1 MTRRWLRPHQ
11 PTFPSDRC
19 VVMLNPL
26 SRVPETVRY
35 LKGAVLTQGFRDT
48 ALDVLRRVLRRLARL
63 EGRLELVGQ
72 DLVNLVEVGERLLL
86 SHRLRYRLGLLDED
100 VHVLGPELVV
110 EPLFYQAGAHGD
122 ELRVYAELLHLL
134 LAGQEL
140 EKACG
145 RLGVLRVRGRRHRI
159 AAQIRG
165 HAGVLDHVGHAPL
178 VLHAVRKKRH
188 QPVALEHHR
197 DRTVRE
203 QRLYELAALY
213 GCAGRNQL
221 IREPTLGE
229 GYRVNP
235 GRVVDRRGFEV
246 ATK

>member
-11 PTFPSDRC
+11 PTFTSDRC
-19 VVMLNPL
+19 VVMLNPPF
-26 SRVPETVRY
+26 RVPETVRY
-35 LKGAVLTQGFRDT
+35 LKGTALAQGFRGT
-48 ALDVLRRVLRRLARL
+48 ALDVLRRVLGRLARL
-63 EGRLELVGQ
+63 KGRLELVGQ
-72 DLVNLVEVGERLLL
+72 DLVDLVEVWKRLLPG
-86 SHRLRYRLGLLDED
+86 HRFRLRLRLLDED
-100 VHVLGPELVV
+100 VHVLGPEFVV
-110 EPLFYQAGAHGD
+110 EPLLHQAGAHG
-122 ELRVYAELLHLL
+122 EEPRVYAELLHFL
-134 LAGQEL
+134 LAGQKL

-145 RLGVLRVRGRRHRI
+145 CLWVLRVRGRRHRV